1 MIKYNKN
8 DLENVED
15 KDLKKISFR
24 ENNDY
29 VI

>member
-1 MIKYNKN
+1 MIKYDKY

-15 KDLKKISFR
+15 KDKKKISFR

-29 VI
+29 VR

>member
-1 MIKYNKN
+1 MIKYDKY

-15 KDLKKISFR
+15 KDKKKISFR

-29 VI
+29 MR